1 MWISEKL
8 ILVAITIF
16 LGSCA
21 GPTSPFGAQ
30 ALVFSEFRA
39 EPQKLIK
46 HAIEQEIS
54 QRQVYHTPFDLVLNI
69 KDDKNI
75 PKDFRFEIL
84 HNGKRLHRW
93 WRSEKILMNPLNPTQ
108 AKVVFE
114 NLSLLPGRKNEIT
127 FLYYRDKNSKP
138 VAYKF
143 LPPHCP
149 LRTGRSIASLT
160 PFQPK
165 GVHIES
171 LESIAKNNEINPSLL
186 AALVAQESSFNPLAI
201 SWAKAL
207 GLTQVTPLANE
218 DILRQRPEWKHD
230 PQIKDLSFLELKAK
244 ILTKKLTKEQ
254 DWRLDET
261 KSLEGGSIYLNLLSD
276 YWSRPS
282 VKQTLDRSFNKDIP
296 LTDILLASYNSGA
309 YRVKRS
315 ILRKKEKW
323 LESRELKEA
332 RKYVMNI
339 KSYCHAFAM
348 NQETL

>member
-1 MWISEKL
+1 MRISEKL
-8 ILVAITIF
+8 TIMAAAAILS
-16 LGSCA
+16 SCA

-46 HAIEQEIS
+46 HAIEQELS

-69 KDDKNI
+69 EDDERI
-75 PKDFRFEIL
+75 PRNFRFEIL
-84 HNGKRLHRW
+84 HNGKRIQRW
-93 WRSEKILMNPLNPTQ
+93 WKSEKIVLNPKNPRT

-127 FLYYRDKNSKP
+127 FLYYRDKDSAP
-138 VAYKF
+138 IAYKF

-149 LRTGRSIASLT
+149 LRTSRSIASIN

-165 GVHIES
+165 GLEIGS
-171 LESIAKNNEINPSLL
+171 LEKIAKENKINPSFL
-186 AALVAQESSFNPLAI
+186 AALVAQESSFNPMAI
-201 SWAKAL
+201 SWAKAI

-218 DILRQRPEWKHD
+218 DILRHRPDWKHD

-244 ILTKKLTKEQ
+244 IMTKGLTREQ
-254 DWRLDET
+254 DWRLDEA
-261 KSLEGGSIYLNLLSD
+261 KSLEGGSIYLNLLSN
-276 YWSRPS
+276 YWKRPHIEK
-282 VKQTLDRSFNKDIP
+282 VLDKTFDKDIP

-309 YRVKRS
+309 FRVKRS
-315 ILRKKEKW
+315 IMKKKDKW
-323 LESRELKEA
+323 LESKELKEA

-339 KSYCHAFAM
+339 KSYCHAFSK